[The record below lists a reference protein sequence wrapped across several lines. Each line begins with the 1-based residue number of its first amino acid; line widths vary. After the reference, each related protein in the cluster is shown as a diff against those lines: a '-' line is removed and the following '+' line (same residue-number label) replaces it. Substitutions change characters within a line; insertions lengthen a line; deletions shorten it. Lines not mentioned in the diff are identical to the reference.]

1 VTVAFCGMTHLGLVS
16 AAAAADLGV
25 PTLAFD
31 PDAALIARIKA
42 GELPVHEPGLS
53 AAQLRLTA
61 APSDLAAC
69 DVVYIAPDV
78 PTSDDRQSD
87 IAPLTRLID
96 AVLPHVRRD
105 ATIVVLSQVP
115 PGFTRKLW
123 QRDPRFFYQVETLVF
138 GQAVER
144 ARKPERI
151 IIGCADP
158 AQKLPTAYQAFLT
171 TFDCPLLPMRFE
183 SAELAKISINLCL
196 AATLSVTNTLAE
208 LCEAVGA
215 DWDEIAPA
223 LRLDRRIGPHAYLNA
238 GLGIGG
244 GNIGRDI
251 ATVIR
256 LGAEHGTD
264 TSVAQAWL
272 GHSQRRRDWPLML
285 LAAAHVSQIGI
296 LGLAY
301 KEDTASMKNSPALAL
316 IDGLAGVRVAAYDP
330 AVNWQDAEL
339 AYVKHAHAP
348 LEACA
353 DADAIAIMTPWRQ
366 FRDLAPAAI
375 ADAMRGSLVL
385 DPYRVLDHGACAA
398 AGLDHRVLGR
408 T

>member
-16 AAAAADLGV
+16 AAAAAELGV
-25 PTLAFD
+25 ATLAFD
-31 PDAALIARIKA
+31 PDAALIAHIKA
-42 GELPVHEPGLS
+42 GALPVHEPGLS
-53 AAQLRLTA
+53 AAKLRLTA
-61 APSDLAAC
+61 APSDLTAC

-78 PTSDDRQSD
+78 PTSDDGQSD
-87 IAPLTRLID
+87 IAPLTRLIE

-123 QRDPRFFYQVETLVF
+123 QRNPRFFYQVETLVF

-144 ARKPERI
+144 ATKPERI
-151 IIGCADP
+151 IVGCADP
-158 AQKLPTAYQAFLT
+158 AQTLPAAYAAFLA
-171 TFDCPLLPMRFE
+171 TFKCPILPMRFE

-196 AATLSVTNTLAE
+196 AATLSITNTLAE

-215 DWDEIAPA
+215 DWGEIAPA
-223 LRLDRRIGPHAYLNA
+223 LRLDRRIGAHAYLNA

-251 ATVIR
+251 ATVLR
-256 LGAEHGTD
+256 LGAEHGAD
-264 TSVAQAWL
+264 TSVAQSWL
-272 GHSQRRRDWPLML
+272 GHSKRRRDWPLSML
-285 LAAAHVSQIGI
+285 AETAAAQVGI

-316 IDGLAGVRVAAYDP
+316 IEALGGARVAAYDP
-330 AVNWQDAEL
+330 AVNWQDAAL
-339 AYVKHAHAP
+339 AAVHRAEQP
-348 LEACA
+348 LDACS

-366 FRDLAPAAI
+366 FRDLAPADI
-375 ADAMRGSLVL
+375 ADAMRGTLVL
-385 DPYRVLDHGACAA
+385 DPYRMLDHGACAA

-408 T
+408 A